1 MIVNVKGK
9 VVKIYDSIEDMPIE
23 NFKAYNRFLLI
34 DSGIGS
40 DFEDVDKHIER
51 VAAFMAT
58 DKEAAVQEL
67 QNLRQNL
74 YYIQQNI
81 NPKLMAFAAL
91 VYEIDGKNISDLS
104 DDGIKNTVAMM
115 GDIKKGLLYRIVET
129 IKKKVESELNTLFP
143 KFFDS
148 ARIKEAYDKV
158 KREAFALLDS
168 IITDDTSQS
177 SGMDALAFE
186 LTKPQAFPEAEISYL
201 KSFETSI
208 ASLQRKGVYTKGM
221 TVLRFYSIMELVER
235 EAKELDK
242 KKR

>member
-1 MIVNVKGK
+1 MTINVNGK
-9 VVKIYDSIEDMPIE
+9 TVKIYDSIEDMPIE

-40 DFEDVDKHIER
+40 DFDDVDKHIER
-51 VAAFMAT
+51 IVKFIAT
-58 DKEAAVQEL
+58 DREAAIQEL

-74 YYIQQNI
+74 YYIQQTI

-91 VYEIDGKNISDLS
+91 VYEIDGKKISDLS
-104 DDGIKNTVAMM
+104 DDGIKNTVAIM

-158 KREAFALLDS
+158 KREAFILLDS

-177 SGMDALAFE
+177 SRLDELAFE
-186 LTKPQAFPEAEISYL
+186 LAKPQAFPEAEISYL

-208 ASLQRKGVYTKGM
+208 AALQKKGIHTKDL
-221 TVLRFYSIMELVER
+221 TVLRFYTIMELVEK